1 MPLVKDRL
9 LVVFLNLFRE
19 FGRSRDGACGRNNI
33 SFCEEGISHFIK
45 KKNNNIS
52 FFVFVLMIQD

>member
-1 MPLVKDRL
+1 LG
-9 LVVFLNLFRE
+9 VFLYLFRE
-19 FGRSRDGACGRNNI
+19 FGRSRDGACGRNNT
-33 SFCEEGISHFIK
+33 SFFEEGISHFIK